1 MSDKLIIKTETVSK
15 VYSSPGSPDTAVLKS
30 IDLDLYAGDS
40 LAIVGPSGSG
50 KSTLLNMLGTL
61 DSPSSGRV
69 LIDGIDTA
77 TMNDKAKAQ
86 LRNRRIGF
94 VFQLHHLLPQCTVLE
109 NVLLPV
115 LANRSRPDGAETTY
129 ALHLLE
135 RVGIADCAARRP
147 GQLSGGEC
155 QRTALVRAL
164 INKPGILLAD
174 EPTGSLDKRNAAE
187 LAVLL
192 AELNREQN
200 ITLVVVTHSDA
211 LAEVMKQTMNLADGR
226 LSKAGS

>member
-1 MSDKLIIKTETVSK
+1 MSDTLIIKTENISK
-15 VYSSPGSPDTAVLKS
+15 AYSSLGSPEASVLKS
-30 IDLDLYAGDS
+30 INLELYAGDS

-61 DSPSSGRV
+61 DTPSSGRV
-69 LIDGIDTA
+69 LIDGVDTA
-77 TMNDKAKAQ
+77 TMNDMAKAE

-115 LANRSRPDGAETTY
+115 LANRSRPDGSETAY

-192 AELNREQN
+192 AELNREQT

-226 LSKAGS
+226 LAKAGS